1 MKLLIIGLLAAVLA
15 LLLTAA
21 VLTGYHQD
29 QQVIRWFPGTGIAGK
44 IDVAGSEPRYV
55 LIENRQTGA
64 AANVPVLSDGTFIAP
79 LAPGMYR
86 LKLANDER
94 SINVHI
100 PNGGCIDLVLDYR
113 IPVLVFKVPR
123 EGWPIPQL
131 A

>member
-1 MKLLIIGLLAAVLA
+1 MKRLIIGLLAAVLT

-21 VLTGYHQD
+21 MLTGYRQD

-44 IDVAGSEPRYV
+44 IDIAVSEPRYV

-64 AANVPVLSDGTFIAP
+64 AANVRVLSDGTFIAP
-79 LAPGMYR
+79 LAPGVYR

-94 SINVHI
+94 SINVRV
-100 PNGGCIDLVLDYR
+100 PNGDCVDLVLDYR
-113 IPVLVFKVPR
+113 LPVLVLKVPR